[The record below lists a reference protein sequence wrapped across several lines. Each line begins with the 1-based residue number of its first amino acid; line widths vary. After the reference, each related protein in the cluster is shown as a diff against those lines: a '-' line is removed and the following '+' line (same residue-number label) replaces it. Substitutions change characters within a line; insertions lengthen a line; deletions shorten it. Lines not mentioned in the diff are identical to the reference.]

1 MSPAMG
7 EVIFDVVGLVV
18 LAVFFYVVWWVKG

>member
-7 EVIFDVVGLVV
+7 EVIFDVVGL
-18 LAVFFYVVWWVKG
+18 AVSLIFFFVVWKVKG